1 MKKAGRP
8 PFQPTRKQRQ
18 RVEELISCGM
28 TLGNISKRI
37 GISEKTLRLHFPDEL
52 AHGRALRRAEVIEL
66 LYATARTGDA
76 AALCKLADMTVED
89 RSADCEAPA
98 KPPLRQRMGKKQ
110 AAEEAAR
117 TAGIGTDWGDD
128 LQIPPTVY

>member
-1 MKKAGRP
+1 MPKH
-8 PFQPTRKQRQ
+8 RQ

-66 LYATARTGDA
+66 LYAAARKGDSV
-76 AALCKLADMTVED
+76 ALSKLADMTDED
-89 RSADCEAPA
+89 RGADLESPA
-98 KPPLRQRMGKKQ
+98 KPPLRPRLGKKQ
-110 AAEEAAR
+110 EAAEAAS
-117 TAGIGTDWGDD
+117 TAGLGTDWGTD
-128 LQIPPTVY
+128 LQTPSIVNCR